1 MYISQG
7 VSWMFCPTYILKI
20 ENKVFEPLFPAFSP
34 PPSPQIYNH
43 GNYARSC
50 ACSQR
55 RHIQPSTPC
64 TVGPPTCSIAATSSP
79 ASRSGFHREKSQ
91 ALLPARSCQATAHP
105 ASNCFPE
112 SRDHLYNFAFS
123 QVSRSFPI
131 TICGGV
137 YKSGRRAGKKG

>member
-20 ENKVFEPLFPAFSP
+20 ENKVFEPLFPVFSP

-91 ALLPARSCQATAHP
+91 ALHCV
-105 ASNCFPE
+105 PE
-112 SRDHLYNFAFS
+112 SRDHLYNFAF
-123 QVSRSFPI
+123 SRSFPI

-137 YKSGRRAGKKG
+137 YKSGRRAGKKGQHICSAIQLHKLRAM